1 MGNSFSSYFYDEG
14 FKTKS
19 LTLFDPSTRIFVVDK
34 NRDFWI
40 GSLEKRLNLNIS
52 EDTTFCEIRN

>member
-1 MGNSFSSYFYDEG
+1 MGNSFSSYFYNEE

-19 LTLFDPSTRIFVVDK
+19 LTLFDSSTRIFVVDK

-52 EDTTFCEIRN
+52 ENAAFCEVRY